1 MVQAHHPEGWGYS
14 SVVRF
19 PTPQNERGEKRLK
32 LYFGSRFHGFKGFG
46 VGLGGLPCFW
56 VPGLGKLRRRAKPFI
71 LSQDARKDRRA
82 QLPVFLQGFEP
93 MTKRRIT
100 MTYLLKVPS
109 WS

>member
-32 LYFGSRFHGFKGFG
+32 LYFGSMFQRFWSRIGW
-46 VGLGGLPCFW
+46 LPCFW
-56 VPGLGKLRRRAKPFI
+56 VPGLGKLCSRAKPFI